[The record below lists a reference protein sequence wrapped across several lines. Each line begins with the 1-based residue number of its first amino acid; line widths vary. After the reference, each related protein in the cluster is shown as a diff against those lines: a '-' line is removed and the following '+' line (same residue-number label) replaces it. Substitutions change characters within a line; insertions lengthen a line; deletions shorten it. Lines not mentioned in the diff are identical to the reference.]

1 MKKINLPT
9 KPIFIENKNF
19 QTILISI
26 IFPYQEKI
34 TDLAKQTLLPNML
47 LFMNENYQTEDMTS
61 FFSKVDGNVEDLK
74 KAKRKRIYVLFLFL
88 LGFAGADY
96 FYLGFWKKGT
106 ICAVISFLLFALF
119 SVCFYFIPGVEFL
132 SILIGFLLILLL
144 SFIRGFLALRKE
156 TFDVTGETLI
166 E

>member
-1 MKKINLPT
+1 MAGRNIKMPRCRECGREITRFDRDICPYCGT
-9 KPIFIENKNF
+9 PSPIE
-19 QTILISI
+19 
-26 IFPYQEKI
+26 
-34 TDLAKQTLLPNML
+34 
-47 LFMNENYQTEDMTS
+47 ENYQTEDMTS